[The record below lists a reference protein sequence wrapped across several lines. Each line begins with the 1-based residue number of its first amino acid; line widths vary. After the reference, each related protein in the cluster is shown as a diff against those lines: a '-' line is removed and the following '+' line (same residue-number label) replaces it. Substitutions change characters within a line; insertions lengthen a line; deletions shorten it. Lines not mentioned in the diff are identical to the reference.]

1 MKNSKNYTAKFV
13 QRRRHPIGRRL
24 LAGLLCICLSLV
36 PLPLDDFG
44 YFVQAAQ
51 KQEITSF
58 VQLPEDVGSRTVP
71 MGTDLESLNL
81 PQTLEAV
88 CPKQEM
94 PQTTGEDVVIIK
106 EDISEEKTEGAG
118 KNIETSSEETASPG
132 EETAPL
138 GEEPSISEGQPV
150 FLQEKTDVE
159 QTETLTIEGV
169 TWISEPEY
177 NKEAEGSYV
186 FTPVIPDVYVLAA
199 GVELPQI
206 TIMVVREGLAEEEG
220 NFEPDR
226 EQRDIKN
233 IEKDTFLEVQEEK
246 IMPLTEPGCGTI
258 SEDTVWS
265 GNVTLSNGEL
275 IVEPGVTLTIQGVV
289 TIQGNVTIKG
299 GGTIKR
305 GNGKAYFK
313 AWDGV
318 HLTVGNVTLDGAML
332 PASYSMI
339 ETVKSNVILDDGC
352 KIHNCRQ
359 TVSETRVEYTDGYGH
374 TVTGA
379 SSGAA
384 IFVQSGTAE
393 FNNITIEN
401 NSLET
406 GGGGSVFIRNS
417 VLRIN
422 GGIYKNNKT
431 TMRFMYGGG
440 CIYNALSKLYI
451 YDGKFIGNFSAGSGG
466 CIVNIN
472 HPGTETYL
480 YGGEFE
486 GNRSSYP
493 GYAGSG
499 GIMYLAYDP
508 ARPGLNGEHS
518 VLDLSGNV
526 KFCGDGIQNSGT
538 DGIYLD
544 LSPDKTI
551 ARKIRISD
559 TLRYPVT
566 LYLKASEGY
575 VLAEGTNEYRLL
587 HERDMKK
594 INFVDVG
601 NSGKTWYA
609 VLDKEKNEV
618 YLSETNPN
626 YGYYVYY
633 ISNGAQGTVADDN
646 TYQINDTAK
655 VQSADDLQ
663 REGYTFKEWNTKADG
678 TGTSYQ
684 PGEEFTIEGD
694 TDLYAIF
701 AKGKV
706 LKADFY
712 SGGAGQKQTKTLE
725 LAEGTDS
732 GNVTAPDLEEMEG
745 WHPLGWSETLTGY
758 DAVIE
763 PGEEI
768 SLTEDKEYYGIY
780 EKDVTLT
787 YRAEHADIAPE
798 DATAKRFANVHEEVS
813 TTPAQF
819 VVAPAAVRYG
829 YAFAGW
835 NTETDSTGRTY
846 KEGDAIETE
855 TDMTLYAI
863 FKRPLHA
870 YFHSGSAGQ
879 VEERVVEIPEDAT
892 TGTTRTQELKPFGTA
907 GSVESAQDAA
917 GKGWQPVGWDLQADS
932 YDGEIQAGEEVTLTD
947 DTDFYGVYQKGV
959 TLSYDENGGETCPQ
973 AETKECRANVHEE
986 VSYEIPK
993 FTAAAAITQ
1002 SGYVFAGWNTKKDGT
1017 GKPFE
1022 AGKMYA
1028 LDEDTTLYAQW
1039 ETDTVAYRVEHYKQD
1054 VEGDGYTREDADTE
1068 RITGRAGAEVEAEA
1082 NPYTGFSENKKHVLR
1097 CASGIV
1103 KADGSLV
1110 LKLYYDRNIYHVD
1123 FDLNGGNGNLPDS
1136 QDIRYGGLL
1145 QTVAA
1150 PKRAGYN
1157 FKGWY
1162 LDRKG
1167 SQGKQWDFART
1178 AETNTS
1184 SQNVT
1189 LYAKWADETAP
1200 ILGKT
1205 TYGKGHKD
1213 LFGWILHRNR
1223 LKITVPIKEEG
1234 SGVKQA
1240 EYVLIPEGGEEKET
1254 EDAAYIRSA
1263 DMVYGAIG
1271 LPLGAVNAGGKKS
1284 RSTKGRAR
1292 VTTRNGNAVAEFTI
1306 SEDFKGTVAMTA
1318 SDWAGNVSA
1327 QKMLTADGNGIIVED
1342 NAPDIRF
1349 IPDDRGQYDNIS
1361 VIGVEVRDN
1370 AGENISGGIAEV
1382 SCRVDKGKEVS
1393 VPDKRFHRDIVEY
1406 SKFTVKV
1413 SGSGTHILYVDA
1425 TDNAGNK
1432 TSRQFSVDI
1441 RGKETVQ
1448 LPKPGTGTEPKTGDG
1463 SHVEI
1468 YATVSMIA
1476 GFSYLLLY
1484 FREHGM
1490 TEEKKEELVLRLVR
1504 WAKGKGGIR
1513 KLAAL
1518 ALIFLL
1524 LAYYQSVG
1532 KTVEGKWEEACQQ

>member
-1 MKNSKNYTAKFV
+1 MKNSKNYTAEFV

-44 YFVQAAQ
+44 YSVQAAQ

-88 CPKQEM
+88 CSMQEM
-94 PQTTGEDVVIIK
+94 PQTTGE
-106 EDISEEKTEGAG
+106 
-118 KNIETSSEETASPG
+118 
-132 EETAPL
+132 ETAPS

-150 FLQEKTDVE
+150 FTQENTDVE
-159 QTETLTIEGV
+159 RTETLTIEGV
-169 TWISEPEY
+169 TWLGEPEY

-206 TIMVVREGLAEEEG
+206 TIMVVREELAEEER

-226 EQRDIKN
+226 GQRDIKN

-299 GGTIKR
+299 GGTIVR
-305 GNGKAYFK
+305 GSGNAYIK
-313 AWDGV
+313 AWDGA
-318 HLTVGNVTLDGAML
+318 HLTVGEITVDGASL
-332 PASYSMI
+332 SASHSMI
-339 ETVKSNVILDDGC
+339 EVVKSDAVLDDGC
-352 KIHNCRQ
+352 RIQNCKKTSIGPNIQ
-359 TVSETRVEYTDGYGH
+359 FYDENGKWVMGG
-374 TVTGA
+374 TGW
-379 SSGAA
+379 GAA
-384 IFVQSGTAE
+384 YYQAGGTGV
-393 FNNITIEN
+393 FNDIVLEN
-401 NSLET
+401 NGSAINDV
-406 GGGGSVFIRNS
+406 GGGGAVWIFNC

-422 GGIYKNNKT
+422 DGVYRNNWAT
-431 TMRFMYGGG
+431 NSYGVYGGG
-440 CIYNALSKLYI
+440 FIYNLRAKLYI
-451 YDGKFIGNFSAGSGG
+451 YGGKFIGNTSTVKGG
-466 CIVNIN
+466 CISNMLSA
-472 HPGTETYL
+472 GTETYL
-480 YGGEFE
+480 YGGYFE
-486 GNRSSYP
+486 GNKSS
-493 GYAGSG
+493 GSG
-499 GIMYLAYDP
+499 MEGSGAVYYCAIGDKDVG
-508 ARPGLNGEHS
+508 GLNGLGTILEI
-518 VLDLSGNV
+518 SGGV
-526 KFCGDGIQNSGT
+526 QFAGDGVSGSGT
-538 DGIYLD
+538 DGIFLEV
-544 LSPDKTI
+544 SNDKTI

-763 PGEEI
+763 PGEEV

-787 YRAEHADIAPE
+787 YQAEHADIAPE

-907 GSVESAQDAA
+907 GSVESVQDAA

-947 DTDFYGVYQKGV
+947 DTDFYGVYQKDV

-986 VSYEIPK
+986 VSYEISQ

-1002 SGYVFAGWNTKKDGT
+1002 SGYVFAGWNTRKDGT

-1068 RITGRAGAEVEAEA
+1068 RITGKAGAEVEAEA
-1082 NPYTGFSENKKHVLR
+1082 NPYTGFTENKKHILR

-1123 FDLNGGNGNLPDS
+1123 FDLNGGTGNLPDS

-1184 SQNVT
+1184 SPNVT

-1200 ILGKT
+1200 VLGKT

-1254 EDAAYIRSA
+1254 EDAAYIRNA

-1292 VTTRNGNAVAEFTI
+1292 VTTRNGNVVAEFTI

-1370 AGENISGGIAEV
+1370 EDENISGGIAEV

-1393 VPDKRFHRDIVEY
+1393 VPDKRFHSDIVEY

-1425 TDNAGNK
+1425 TDNAGNR

-1448 LPKPGTGTEPKTGDG
+1448 LPKLGTGTEPKTGDG

-1484 FREHGM
+1484 FRERGM

-1504 WAKGKGGIR
+1504 WAKEKGGIR

-1524 LAYYQSVG
+1524 LAYYHSVG